1 MAIEG
6 RWVCRGCFNANEPDA
21 SACASCGLTRGAEPS
36 ITEGSDAQAAPAG
49 RPGGLR
55 PLLGRFWWIGLVVV
69 IAIGGWWFGA
79 KRDDS
84 GTITGSGDLQVADLR
99 IGDCFDLQEA
109 TATEV
114 DKVTARPCADA
125 HEFEL
130 FHDGTVDVDAYPG
143 DDAFEAWVVN
153 ECLPAFAP
161 YVGVAYEASLLEFSY
176 FTPSEDGWDQGDHSV
191 QCVLYDP
198 NESDLTNSLRGAAR

>member
-6 RWVCRGCFNANEPDA
+6 RWVCRRCFNANEPDA
-21 SACASCGLTRGAEPS
+21 TACTSCGLARGAEPS
-36 ITEGSDAQAAPAG
+36 ASDGGYAQAAPADG
-49 RPGGLR
+49 RGGPLR
-55 PLLGRFWWIGLVVV
+55 LLGRFWWIGLVVV

-79 KRDDS
+79 KRDDA
-84 GTITGSGDLQVADLR
+84 GNITGSGDLQVADLR
-99 IGDCFDLQEA
+99 IGDCFDLKEA

-114 DKVTARPCADA
+114 EKVTARPCADE

-130 FHDGTVDVDAYPG
+130 FHDGNVDVDGYPG
-143 DDAFEAWVVN
+143 DAAFEAWVAN

-176 FTPSEDGWDQGDHSV
+176 FVPSEDGWDQGDHSV

-198 NESDLTNSLRGAAR
+198 NEANLTESMRGAAR